1 VSYYPQSALPLSS
14 AHHRPVLGEERQ
26 PAWQQ
31 HPLVQQTYVRP
42 YPRTSYDRT
51 TSYETYASGSR
62 YGPSLDPTEAL
73 ELTQHTTGTTISQ
86 GARESCVRRGGI
98 SLCGSHLRRGHTRA
112 QLEHQQTV
120 HGGLQRLRLV
130 RPYVFLLFAAVC
142 LSLILS

>member
-1 VSYYPQSALPLSS
+1 
-14 AHHRPVLGEERQ
+14 VLGEERQ

-73 ELTQHTTGTTISQ
+73 ELTFNTQPERPSRREQ
-86 GARESCVRRGGI
+86 ERAAYGAEGYRYAVPIYGEDIHVRNWSINRQYMEVFNAYVWCVLT
-98 SLCGSHLRRGHTRA
+98 SSSSSPLCA
-112 QLEHQQTV
+112 C
-120 HGGLQRLRLV
+120 
-130 RPYVFLLFAAVC
+130 LLFCPDNAPMVM
-142 LSLILS
+142 